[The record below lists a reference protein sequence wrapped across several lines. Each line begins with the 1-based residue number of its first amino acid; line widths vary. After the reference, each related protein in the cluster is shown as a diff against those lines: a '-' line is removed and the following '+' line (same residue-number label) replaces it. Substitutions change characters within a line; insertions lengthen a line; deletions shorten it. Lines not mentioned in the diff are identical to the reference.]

1 MPRSPRALTLMLVV
15 TMILSAMGCSA
26 SDKHVFVSTVHQPT
40 TLTLLDVYQNQA
52 VWEMDVPVNH
62 KLVLDFDNDPSG
74 QKADASG
81 SPSWVDWKL
90 YRIDDQS
97 VDAGKKHHSVLV
109 DSERVDLTGTK
120 VRMQVNYRP
129 SPEMPGSLEAAPVP
143 VRETAESV
151 AAEAVAESKAQGMA
165 APAEEAAPVADE
177 PAEEMAEAPEAPKT
191 PEAPAAPD
199 APEAPEA
206 APAPEATK

>member
-15 TMILSAMGCSA
+15 TMFLSAMGCTA
-26 SDKHVFVSTVHQPT
+26 QDKHVFVSTVHQPT
-40 TLTLLDVYQNQA
+40 TLSLLDVYQNES
-52 VWEMDVPVNH
+52 VWEMDIPVNH
-62 KLVLDFDNDPSG
+62 KLVLDFGNNPSG

-81 SPSWVDWKL
+81 SPSWVDWEL

-97 VDAGKKHHSVLV
+97 VNTGRKHHSVLV
-109 DSERVDLTGTK
+109 DSERVDLTGSK

-165 APAEEAAPVADE
+165 AEASAEKVAEEAAEV
-177 PAEEMAEAPEAPKT
+177 APEA
-191 PEAPAAPD
+191 PEAPAAPE